1 MTSIVEQPRDSP
13 DVGDRGKEVKLPAET
28 MAAFGG
34 DELRARVF
42 YEKYAL
48 RDTDGMQVE
57 KRPEDMW
64 RRVARELASPE
75 KDEERRKEWASKFY
89 WLLENYRFVPGGRI
103 LFGAGQTRK
112 STLLNCLDG
121 ETEVLVKES
130 IESRRQVLGFKNS
143 LVAETKLE
151 SESVSKAKIKDILG
165 KEVEILTQ
173 SGWKPVTFRS
183 YGRQEVYRVLL
194 RNGDEFTATGNHE
207 WPIFHQTK
215 QRPSKTTTINL
226 KGKKL
231 FITLPSRP
239 ERNQDF
245 RDGVVH
251 GIIYGDGQK
260 NSAATTYGIYLFG
273 GHKDLV
279 PYLKDYGTITE
290 YSGENPNWK
299 GAIYAGGIRSQYNLK
314 AIPPTSLSASYWHG
328 FILGFIATDGHCTA
342 NGQVGI
348 DQANLQ
354 DLKTVREQVARVG
367 MYPNRIFMSRERSP
381 FTGEEAPLYRFNIS
395 KFSLQEA
402 DLLRQDHRGKFEKRK
417 LTKKTGN
424 HTEVKDVIPLHETR
438 EVYCCTEPVTHTFTI
453 GNGILTG
460 NCYFFKIREDSI
472 EAIFDWC
479 KEAARTYSFGGGV
492 GTDISVLRPR
502 GAPVNNSAIYSSG
515 AVSFMVLLST
525 TTGTI
530 GQAGRRGALM
540 ITIRVDH
547 PDVMDF
553 ITVKRDLKRVN
564 YANISVKISDDF
576 MRAVE
581 TDGDFLLHFKNE
593 KVEVNR
599 TVRARDVWKSLVK
612 GAWHSA

>member
-75 KDEERRKEWASKFY
+75 KDDERRKEWASKFY

-479 KEAARTYSFGGGV
+479 KEAA
-492 GTDISVLRPR
+492 
-502 GAPVNNSAIYSSG
+502 
-515 AVSFMVLLST
+515 
-525 TTGTI
+525 
-530 GQAGRRGALM
+530 
-540 ITIRVDH
+540 
-547 PDVMDF
+547 
-553 ITVKRDLKRVN
+553 
-564 YANISVKISDDF
+564 
-576 MRAVE
+576 
-581 TDGDFLLHFKNE
+581 
-593 KVEVNR
+593 
-599 TVRARDVWKSLVK
+599 
-612 GAWHSA
+612 